1 MLNHEFDS
9 IYINFNEQLF
19 SKGNWKLKLKKF
31 LLPQDK
37 VYINKKTKMWSQIGQ
52 DFIADKILNHK
63 RNGFFVEVGGY
74 HPFLYSNSYFFES
87 NLAWDGIIFEIN
99 KECCKLIKN
108 KRKCLTIESDILKVD
123 QKSLESY
130 LPKRVD
136 FLSIDIEP
144 NLGNLIA
151 LKKFINLPVRY
162 SFLTF
167 EHSEGRE
174 NSKNQKIQDKGFQML
189 TAKNYYRIAKDVL
202 LNNLSTEDWYIDL
215 QAEEFLNT
223 KVINAL
229 KESSNVE
236 YLELTDIAKKN
247 FLNKK

>member
-1 MLNHEFDS
+1 M
-9 IYINFNEQLF
+9 
-19 SKGNWKLKLKKF
+19 
-31 LLPQDK
+31 
-37 VYINKKTKMWSQIGQ
+37 NKDI
-52 DFIADKILNHK
+52 DFIKAT
-63 RNGFFVEVGGY
+63 RYASGGGANGVNFFRRTVSKVG
-74 HPFLYSNSYFFES
+74 NS
-87 NLAWDGIIFEIN
+87 
-99 KECCKLIKN
+99 
-108 KRKCLTIESDILKVD
+108 
-123 QKSLESY
+123 
-130 LPKRVD
+130 
-136 FLSIDIEP
+136 
-144 NLGNLIA
+144 IA
-151 LKKFINLPVRY
+151 KKFINLPVRY

-174 NSKNQKIQDKGFQML
+174 NSNNQKIQDKGFQVL

-247 FLNKK
+247 FSNKK